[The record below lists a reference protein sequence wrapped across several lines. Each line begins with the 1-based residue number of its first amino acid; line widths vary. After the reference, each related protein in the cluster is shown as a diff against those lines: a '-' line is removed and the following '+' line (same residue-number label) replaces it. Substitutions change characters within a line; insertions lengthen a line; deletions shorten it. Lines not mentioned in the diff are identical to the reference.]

1 MYQISVTRL
10 SSTVCYQVKID
21 EIFFLQSSS
30 HGISEKR
37 LHEAACTAGI
47 LGMQFQLNVAIIYMI

>member
-21 EIFFLQSSS
+21 EIFF
-30 HGISEKR
+30 
-37 LHEAACTAGI
+37 
-47 LGMQFQLNVAIIYMI
+47 FAIEFPWDIRKKTT